1 MFSYV
6 GVQNLTLN
14 STDFVLK
21 EIEESA
27 TTRYLPI
34 IGPIKGKLLAGL
46 VRKHKPKRVLEIGTN
61 VGYSAILIAKEL
73 KENASLITLEIDA
86 DEVEVARSNIKRAL
100 LKPSIRIV
108 TGDALD
114 VLPKLEHEFDFVFI
128 DAQKHKYIEYL
139 KLIENKLHEGSVLVA
154 DNVKMLAHEMRAYLN
169 HVRKS
174 GLYESKNIPI
184 AGDAFEVSI
193 RL

>member
-1 MFSYV
+1 M
-6 GVQNLTLN
+6 TLN
-14 STDFVLK
+14 PADLVLT
-21 EIEESA
+21 EIEELA
-27 TTRYLPI
+27 KTRYLPI
-34 IGPIKGKLLAGL
+34 IGPIKGKLLAEL
-46 VRKHKPKRVLEIGTN
+46 VRKHKSKRVLEIGTN
-61 VGYSAILIAKEL
+61 VGYSAILVAKEL
-73 KENASLITLEIDA
+73 KEGASLITIEIDL
-86 DEVEVARSNIKRAL
+86 DEAEVAKSNIKKAS

-114 VLPKLEHEFDFVFI
+114 ALPKLEHEFDFVFI
-128 DAQKHKYIEYL
+128 DAQKRQYIDYL

>member
-1 MFSYV
+1 MYSYV
-6 GVQNLTLN
+6 GIQNLTLN
-14 STDFVLK
+14 SSDLVLR

-27 TTRYLPI
+27 KTHYLPI
-34 IGPIKGKLLAGL
+34 IRPIKGKLLAEL

-73 KENASLITLEIDA
+73 KEDASLITIEIDS
-86 DEVEVARSNIKRAL
+86 DEAEVAKFNIKKAS

-114 VLPKLEHEFDFVFI
+114 ALPKLEHEFDFVFI
-128 DAQKHKYIEYL
+128 DAQKRQYIDYL